1 MNQIAL
7 QTLSE
12 TANTLTVCLDRETAA
27 ITSQNWAV
35 MTETQDAKRQAVS
48 QFEAAWATATGADGF
63 DEPFLV
69 DALQP
74 IWERLDCAV
83 NQNLDCLVRAIN
95 TQDQVIATVLHALD
109 DDAQVT
115 NYAATPNKPTR
126 PVALTTR
133 V

>member
-7 QTLSE
+7 RTLTE
-12 TANTLTVCLDRETAA
+12 TADILTACLDRETAA
-27 ITSQNWAV
+27 LTAQNWVAL
-35 MTETQDAKRQAVS
+35 TETQDAKRQAVS
-48 QFEAAWATATGADGF
+48 QFEAAWTTATGADGF

-83 NQNLDCLVRAIN
+83 NKNLDCLIRAIT

-109 DDAQVT
+109 DDAEVT
-115 NYAATPNKPTR
+115 NYAAGLHKPTR

-133 V
+133 A